1 MIVVCKP
8 LGCSMRPII
17 PLLPR
22 FDSKFLLRSLF
33 AVVFRP
39 LNLLNCPSSVR
50 VHDIDHLVFSVP
62 QTLWLLIGF
71 WTEILISILLFGW
84 LFIFLIFLVFT
95 HFLSDS
101 LLRIF
106 VRNFTKLLAIV
117 IFNYILNLMC
127 IDSNFGDFVGPTALV
142 ATVVNNCWVFV
153 RFAVRLRLFTV
164 LYRVKRRFYDFSSEK
179 GKMSNPDYLPAPP
192 YLFQNKENLVFS
204 FAKNKIKKKREKTF
218 LKAD

>member
-71 WTEILISILLFGW
+71 WTEILIGILLFGW
-84 LFIFLIFLVFT
+84 LFIFLIFLVFK

-127 IDSNFGDFVGPTALV
+127 IDSNFGDFVGPTVLV
-142 ATVVNNCWVFV
+142 ATVVDDFEVFV
-153 RFAVRLRLFTV
+153 RLEFRLRL
-164 LYRVKRRFYDFSSEK
+164 LIIPYGVKWCFLIF
-179 GKMSNPDYLPAPP
+179 
-192 YLFQNKENLVFS
+192 LV
-204 FAKNKIKKKREKTF
+204 KKRKNE
-218 LKAD
+218 